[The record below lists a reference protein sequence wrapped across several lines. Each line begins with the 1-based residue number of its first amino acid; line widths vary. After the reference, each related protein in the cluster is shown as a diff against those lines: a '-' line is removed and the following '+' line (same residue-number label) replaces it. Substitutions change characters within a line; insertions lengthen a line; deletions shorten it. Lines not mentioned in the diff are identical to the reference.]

1 MTKLILV
8 FLLSTILISCNKES
22 NYDELSN
29 SKINKD
35 AVLFNDTDFNEIT
48 ELKSVELSSISDS
61 LLGSGT
67 LVITKNY
74 LLIDEVKTDEYIHI
88 IKYPEEKYI
97 GKFGNK
103 GKGPGEIIVAWP
115 FLKSNE
121 GNLMVLDR
129 MQKKVVE
136 INPDSIIKNNSFE
149 KEYKLKPSVLCDGVS
164 IYNNKIFFLN
174 VGDTTARLFETNL
187 EGENLNG
194 YGKLPELSNSSKNK
208 IFSMQVYSSDMDHNN
223 DIFALSYRF
232 MPLIQIFNKTKN
244 KWTKLVGPENLM
256 PTEKNYNDRTFYNMI
271 KVTDNY
277 VYALYNGKKFP
288 GQGWQE
294 GNVIYVFNLDGKIM
308 KKLILD
314 KGIRNFE
321 VFEDHIIY
329 GLTDGDKGTILLKF
343 KI

>member
-1 MTKLILV
+1 MNKLILV
-8 FLLSTILISCNKES
+8 FILSTIAVSCNKE
-22 NYDELSN
+22 NTYDELSN
-29 SKINKD
+29 SKRNQE
-35 AVLFNDTDFNEIT
+35 ALLFNDADFNQIT
-48 ELKSVELSSISDS
+48 KLKSVELSSISDS

-74 LLIDEVKTDEYIHI
+74 LLIDEVKTDEYIHV
-88 IKYPEEKYI
+88 IKYPEEQYI
-97 GKFGNK
+97 GKYGNK

-115 FLKSNE
+115 FLKSE
-121 GNLMVLDR
+121 GGNLMILDR

-136 INPDSIIKNNSFE
+136 INPDSLIKNNSFE
-149 KEYKLKPSVLCDGVS
+149 KEYKLKPSVQCDGVS

-187 EGENLNG
+187 KGENIKG
-194 YGKLPELSNSSKNK
+194 YGKLPELSKNSKNK
-208 IFSMQVYSSDMDHNN
+208 IYSMQIYSSDMDLKN

-244 KWTKLVGPENLM
+244 KWTKLVGPENSM

-288 GQGWQE
+288 GESWQE
-294 GNVIYVFNLDGKIM
+294 GNIIYVFNLEGKIM

-314 KGIRNFE
+314 RGIRNFE
-321 VFEDHIIY
+321 VFEDHLIY
-329 GLTDGDKGTILLKF
+329 GLTDGDKGTRLLKF
-343 KI
+343 EI